1 MELHGNLKMMTPQN
15 YTMYFM
21 NGEYFKGEFIS
32 DIKPL
37 KGVFVDA
44 KG

>member
-1 MELHGNLKMMTPQN
+1 
-15 YTMYFM
+15 MYFM

-32 DIKPL
+32 AIKPL
-37 KGVFVDA
+37 KGVFVDD